1 MRTAELIQKKR
12 DGGRLSREEL
22 EFLVSG
28 YVRGEIPDYQMAAWA
43 MAVFFQGMDA
53 EETADLTLIMANSGD
68 TLDLSAIKGFKADKH
83 STGGV
88 ADTTTLVL
96 APLVASTG
104 VRVAK
109 MSGRGLG
116 HTGGTVDK
124 LESIPGFKTS
134 LSAREFIDQVN
145 QIGISVVGQSG
156 ELAPADKLLYA
167 LRDVTATVESIPL
180 IASSIMSKKI
190 AAGSDGFV
198 LDVKVGRGA
207 FLKKEEDA
215 LALAKSLVQI
225 GKLVRKPT
233 VALVTDMNQPLGRSI
248 GNALEVKEA
257 IQTLQGR
264 GPRNLT
270 ELCLQLGT
278 EMLVLAGAAADA
290 AEARSRLEHSLRSG
304 LAFDKFKEWVAAQGG
319 DPRVAEDI
327 SLLPQA
333 SFQQDILAPRR
344 GFVQE
349 IDPLTL
355 ALTAMHLGAGRAT
368 KDAAIDLAV
377 GIEVQVGVGDL
388 VSSGDVLA
396 RIHANDPKQLAA
408 AVVEAAP
415 AFVIGEAE
423 PPRRPL
429 VYGKITARDV

>member
-207 FLKKEEDA
+207 FLKKKEDA

-388 VSSGDVLA
+388 VSAGDVLA

-429 VYGKITARDV
+429 VYGKITARNV

>member
-319 DPRVAEDI
+319 DSRVAEDI

-388 VSSGDVLA
+388 VSAGDVLA

-429 VYGKITARDV
+429 VYGKITARNV

>member
-233 VALVTDMNQPLGRSI
+233 VALVTDMNQPLGRNI

-388 VSSGDVLA
+388 VSAGDVLA

>member
-12 DGGRLSREEL
+12 DGGRLCREEL

-388 VSSGDVLA
+388 VSAGDVLA

>member
-207 FLKKEEDA
+207 FLKKKEDA

-233 VALVTDMNQPLGRSI
+233 VALVTDMNQPLGRNI

-388 VSSGDVLA
+388 VSAGDVLA

-429 VYGKITARDV
+429 VYGKITARNV

>member
-233 VALVTDMNQPLGRSI
+233 VALVTDMNQPLGRNI

-377 GIEVQVGVGDL
+377 GIAVQVGVGDL
-388 VSSGDVLA
+388 VSAGDVLA

-429 VYGKITARDV
+429 VYGKITARNV

>member
-207 FLKKEEDA
+207 FFKKEEDA

-388 VSSGDVLA
+388 VSAGDVLA
-396 RIHANDPKQLAA
+396 RIHANDPKQLAV

>member
-233 VALVTDMNQPLGRSI
+233 VALVTDMNQPLGRNI

-278 EMLVLAGAAADA
+278 EMLVLAGAVADA

-319 DPRVAEDI
+319 NPRVAEDI

-388 VSSGDVLA
+388 VSAGDVLA

>member
-1 MRTAELIQKKR
+1 
-12 DGGRLSREEL
+12 
-22 EFLVSG
+22 
-28 YVRGEIPDYQMAAWA
+28 
-43 MAVFFQGMDA
+43 
-53 EETADLTLIMANSGD
+53 
-68 TLDLSAIKGFKADKH
+68 
-83 STGGV
+83 
-88 ADTTTLVL
+88 
-96 APLVASTG
+96 
-104 VRVAK
+104 
-109 MSGRGLG
+109 
-116 HTGGTVDK
+116 
-124 LESIPGFKTS
+124 
-134 LSAREFIDQVN
+134 
-145 QIGISVVGQSG
+145 
-156 ELAPADKLLYA
+156 
-167 LRDVTATVESIPL
+167 
-180 IASSIMSKKI
+180 MSKKI

-207 FLKKEEDA
+207 FLRKEEDA

-388 VSSGDVLA
+388 VSAGDVLA

-429 VYGKITARDV
+429 VYGKITARNV